1 MSVIMAALR
10 EIYPQN
16 ERAPRFPEVTFEE
29 AIHTV
34 EEAWFTEYE
43 RDGFPIRDLLAGNRY
58 FIRFAQSSQLE
69 VMLHQICFFM
79 DEQRENWTRS
89 RRSYLRVEKAF
100 ARLLYNA
107 TFAIR
112 KNLTSDLTV
121 KPPVDRTAFLRL
133 MVCWG
138 FEPFQKHLSKRQR
151 NTAKRYIKAIRFY
164 YEEHNQADQN
174 TMRQILDAH
183 DNLVNTNV

>member
-1 MSVIMAALR
+1 MAALR
-10 EIYPQN
+10 EIYLQN
-16 ERAPRFPEVTFEE
+16 EREPRFPEVTFEE

-34 EEAWFTEYE
+34 DEAWFSGYE

-69 VMLHQICFFM
+69 VMIHQVEFFM

-89 RRSYLRVEKAF
+89 RRSYLSAEKAF
-100 ARLLYNA
+100 ARTLYNA
-107 TFAIR
+107 TLAIR

-121 KPPVDRTAFLRL
+121 KPPVDRTTFLRL

-151 NTAKRYIKAIRFY
+151 KTAARYIKAIKFY
-164 YEEHNQADQN
+164 YEEHNRADQN
-174 TMRQILDAH
+174 TMRQILDA
-183 DNLVNTNV
+183 DDYLVNTNV

>member
-16 ERAPRFPEVTFEE
+16 ERAPRYPEVTFDE

-34 EEAWFTEYE
+34 EEAWFTVYE
-43 RDGFPIRDLLAGNRY
+43 ENGFPIRDLLAGNCY
-58 FIRFAQSSQLE
+58 FIRFSESSQLE
-69 VMLHQICFFM
+69 VMLHQVCFFM

-89 RRSYLRVEKAF
+89 RDSYLSVEKAF
-100 ARLLYNA
+100 ARTLYNA
-107 TFAIR
+107 TLAIR

-121 KPPVDRTAFLRL
+121 KPPVDRITFLRL

-151 NTAKRYIKAIRFY
+151 KTAARYIKAIKFY
-164 YEEHNQADQN
+164 YEEHNKADQN
-174 TMRQILDAH
+174 TMRAILD
-183 DNLVNTNV
+183 DNDRLVNTDV